1 MRNVLSPTWLTFL
14 ISWLS
19 DVLLLHKSYTCVI
32 TPTNFNENFVIHSLK
47 FGYCFLKMS
56 GMVFFI
62 TFCSGHAT
70 EETLFYPLL
79 EMTTVCEEHFYVNQK
94 DIRLGRSSV
103 NFLLSSCQLLK
114 HQNHRC
120 SRHFLCIICFRKWHH
135 ESILPS
141 WLLDRG
147 TVASLFKWIL
157 QFEWCE
163 GRTICNT
170 FQICTHC
177 TKFWF

>member
-19 DVLLLHKSYTCVI
+19 DVLLLHKSYTCAI

-47 FGYCFLKMS
+47 FGYCFLKLS
-56 GMVFFI
+56 GMVFI
-62 TFCSGHAT
+62 
-70 EETLFYPLL
+70 YYILL
-79 EMTTVCEEHFYVNQK
+79 RPCHWI
-94 DIRLGRSSV
+94 DIILPRCLKWLQFAR
-103 NFLLSSCQLLK
+103 NIFLLTKRISDWVGHLFIFY
-114 HQNHRC
+114 
-120 SRHFLCIICFRKWHH
+120 FLHVSYLNIKIIDVQDISYVSFVFVNDIMNQMTD

-157 QFEWCE
+157 QFDSS
-163 GRTICNT
+163 
-170 FQICTHC
+170 
-177 TKFWF
+177 